1 MATMTAA
8 ERLEKKRQALLQK
21 KEALKKEAKAI
32 QNLAY
37 QARKKARNG
46 RLFVLGLIL
55 EKMLRTDGRM
65 FDLSDLEARHVLT
78 RDCDKLRYAEA
89 SKLIKAGKGLD
100 SLEEPT
106 APQNQGEAQPQSVS

>member
-1 MATMTAA
+1 MAAMTAA

-46 RLFVLGLIL
+46 RLFVLGLVL

-65 FDLSDLEARHVLT
+65 FDLSDLEAKAILT
-78 RDCDKLRYAEA
+78 RDCDKERYAEA
-89 SKLIKAGKGLD
+89 SILIKEGKGLD
-100 SLEEPT
+100 TLEPT